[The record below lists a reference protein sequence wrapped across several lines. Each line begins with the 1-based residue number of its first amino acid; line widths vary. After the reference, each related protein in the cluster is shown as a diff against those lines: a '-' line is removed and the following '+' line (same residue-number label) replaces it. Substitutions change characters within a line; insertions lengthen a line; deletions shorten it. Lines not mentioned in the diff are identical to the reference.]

1 MEEIK
6 NTPQPNSRKGA
17 LEIELTVLFRD
28 FLRSFSKLWWQA
40 VLLAVFTPQSPLPP
54 GPWCAPL
61 WASSWAS
68 LPCFAGRT
76 KPSM

>member
-28 FLRSFSKLWWQA
+28 FLRSFCWQ
-40 VLLAVFTPQSPLPP
+40 
-54 GPWCAPL
+54 C
-61 WASSWAS
+61 S
-68 LPCFAGRT
+68 LPWAHCYIA
-76 KPSM
+76 